1 MSLFTSKTC
10 RFWLLKPSFIAT
22 SFAWYF
28 KIKKWTNNLRQNSQL
43 FTPRVNSVYHWTE
56 SISFLEPKIWDLV
69 PQELKSKA
77 IYKQW
82 QKLWEKLLFGQFS
95 VSPPFPSFTM
105 LRNKDQNLRQ
115 VLSWVHNIGSQYSN
129 TFLKAPIIFCHWL

>member
-69 PQELKSKA
+69 PNELKIYIRKLAAFKKPIKNGHQRHALADFSK
-77 IYKQW
+77 
-82 QKLWEKLLFGQFS
+82 LTLVMSDLFEKRARWLIFPTKILLAWN
-95 VSPPFPSFTM
+95 V
-105 LRNKDQNLRQ
+105 
-115 VLSWVHNIGSQYSN
+115 
-129 TFLKAPIIFCHWL
+129 